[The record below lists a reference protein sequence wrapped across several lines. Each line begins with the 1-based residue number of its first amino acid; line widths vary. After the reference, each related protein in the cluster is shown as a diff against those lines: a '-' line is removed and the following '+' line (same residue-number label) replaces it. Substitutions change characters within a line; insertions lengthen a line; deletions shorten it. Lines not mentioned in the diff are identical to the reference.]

1 MALYM
6 GLDVGG
12 TFVKGIII
20 DENGKLICED
30 SIPTVTGEG
39 LADCIEA
46 LAETLVRHSGLM
58 FSAIEGAGVGCP
70 GLIDS
75 AEGKVIFAGNMR
87 LRDYPL
93 QKLLQDK
100 LGITVKICNDANA
113 AALGE
118 ARFGAGK
125 GYKDSVLITL
135 GTGVGGGIVIDGKL
149 FEGYKS
155 AGAEI
160 GHTVIEQGG
169 ARCTC
174 GRRGCFEAY
183 CSARALTART
193 KWAMEEDT
201 SSAMWNTYTNDTA
214 DGRTAFE
221 YMDTDRTARKVVDW
235 YLKYLNCGIAN
246 MANIFRPQ
254 IIMLGGG
261 VAAQGTRLSA
271 PLQQMLDKEIFAGT
285 DYAPV
290 KVECATLGNRA
301 GAYGAAAL
309 NIKQVG
315 NEE

>member
-100 LGITVKICNDANA
+100 LGVTVKICNDANA

-160 GHTVIEQGG
+160 GHTVIVHLRQTRLLRGVLLG
-169 ARCTC
+169 ARAYCKNQMGYGGGHLLRNVEHLHKRYC
-174 GRRGCFEAY
+174 GRKNRLRIYGYRPHRKEGCGLV
-183 CSARALTART
+183 S
-193 KWAMEEDT
+193 
-201 SSAMWNTYTNDTA
+201 
-214 DGRTAFE
+214 
-221 YMDTDRTARKVVDW
+221 
-235 YLKYLNCGIAN
+235 
-246 MANIFRPQ
+246 
-254 IIMLGGG
+254 
-261 VAAQGTRLSA
+261 
-271 PLQQMLDKEIFAGT
+271 
-285 DYAPV
+285 
-290 KVECATLGNRA
+290 
-301 GAYGAAAL
+301 
-309 NIKQVG
+309 
-315 NEE
+315 